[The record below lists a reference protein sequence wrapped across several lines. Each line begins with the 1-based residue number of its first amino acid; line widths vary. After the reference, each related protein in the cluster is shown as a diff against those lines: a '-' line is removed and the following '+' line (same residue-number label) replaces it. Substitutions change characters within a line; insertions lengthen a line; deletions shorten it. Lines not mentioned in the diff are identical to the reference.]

1 MFKKHKP
8 ARWVYVSHVVW
19 DYEEDDYNYEVY

>member
-8 ARWVYVSHVVW
+8 ARWVYVSFVNW
-19 DYEEDDYNYEVY
+19 DYDDEEDYEMF

>member
-8 ARWVYVSHVVW
+8 ARWVYVSFVNW
-19 DYEEDDYNYEVY
+19 EYDDEEEYEMF